1 MSWDIES
8 RRTMRDAEQKIREVN
23 ATMAMEGM
31 PLTESDKTRL
41 RNIFEGK
48 TTTEA
53 TVHQLIQKH
62 TRRSKLDYE
71 RV

>member
-1 MSWDIES
+1 
-8 RRTMRDAEQKIREVN
+8 MRDTEQKIREVN

-48 TTTEA
+48 TTAEE
-53 TVHQLIQKH
+53 TVRRLIQKH
-62 TRRSKLDYE
+62 ARRNKPDYE